1 MSLQL
6 GKPSAQQAPSLQ
18 MGGGA
23 PNSGGATKSWT
34 ARRYLYPGLGIT
46 LALFLGVGVWSAYAQ
61 IAGAVIASAE
71 LRVQNKRQTVQ
82 HLEGGVVEEIMVRD
96 GEFVTAGDV
105 LMRLDSTSVAAN
117 LEIVEA
123 QLDELMA
130 RRVRLEAEGLEA
142 EMTPNEE
149 VLERAE
155 QRPQAKRMLEGQ
167 KSLFE
172 ARRETM
178 QQQLQQL
185 EGRIEQTKDEIKGG
199 EAQIAALDRQLE
211 LIREEL
217 TANRDLLRRGL
228 IEKSRVTALEREEA
242 RLDGQ
247 RGALVSQIAQ
257 SKGRISE
264 VEIRMLELRSTRRE
278 EAITQLR
285 DMTAQIAELS
295 ERRTALAESLS
306 RMVIRA
312 PDNGIVLDMT
322 VNTVGGVVSPA
333 EPLLYLVPTE
343 APLVVEARIETFAR
357 DEVYTDQPATVLFPG
372 FNQRTT
378 PELIGK
384 VGKVGAD
391 KLEDQRTGMPYYVVE
406 IDVPEQEW
414 QRLRDSIGT
423 ELAPGMPAEAHIQ
436 TGERSA
442 ASYFLKPLM
451 DNFRRA
457 WIES

>member
-6 GKPSAQQAPSLQ
+6 GKQGAQQAPSAQL
-18 MGGGA
+18 GGG
-23 PNSGGATKSWT
+23 GGPKKKSWT
-34 ARRYLYPGLGIT
+34 ARRYLYPGLAIT
-46 LALFLGVGVWSAYAQ
+46 LGLFLGVGVWSAYAQ

-71 LRVQNKRQTVQ
+71 LRVQNKRQTVK
-82 HLEGGVVEEIMVRD
+82 HLEGGVVKEIMVRD
-96 GEFVTAGDV
+96 GEFVTAGDI
-105 LMRLDSTSVAAN
+105 LMRLDSTSVASN
-117 LEIVEA
+117 LEIVES

-130 RRVRLEAEGLEA
+130 RRVRLEAESLETGSM
-142 EMTPNEE
+142 EPGED
-149 VLERAE
+149 VQERAAR
-155 QRPQAKRMLEGQ
+155 RPQADRMLQGQ
-167 KSLFE
+167 MSLFD
-172 ARRETM
+172 ARRQTLK
-178 QQQLQQL
+178 QQLQQL
-185 EGRIEQTKDEIKGG
+185 EGRIGQTKDEIIGG
-199 EAQIAALDRQLE
+199 EVQISALDRQLE

-217 TANRDLLRRGL
+217 TLNRSLLKRGL
-228 IEKSRVTALEREEA
+228 IEKSRVTALDREEA

-257 SKGRISE
+257 SRGRISE

-295 ERRTALAESLS
+295 ERRTSLAESLS
-306 RMVIRA
+306 RMEIRA

-357 DEVYTDQPATVLFPG
+357 DEVYSDQPATVLFPG

-391 KLEDQRTGMPYYVVE
+391 RLEDQRTGMPYYVVE
-406 IDVPEQEW
+406 IDVPEAEW
-414 QRLRDSIGT
+414 KRLREAIGT

-457 WIES
+457 WIEA

>member
-6 GKPSAQQAPSLQ
+6 GQQGAQKAPSLQ
-18 MGGGA
+18 LGAGGGGA
-23 PNSGGATKSWT
+23 KKSWT
-34 ARRYLYPGLGIT
+34 ARRYLYPGLAIT

-96 GEFVTAGDV
+96 GEFVNAGDI

-117 LEIVEA
+117 LEIVES

-130 RRVRLEAEGLEA
+130 RRTRLEAESLEGA
-142 EMTPNEE
+142 EISPSEE
-149 VLERAE
+149 VIERAE
-155 QRPQAKRMLEGQ
+155 RRPQAKRMLEGQ
-167 KSLFE
+167 MSLFD
-172 ARRETM
+172 ARRETL
-178 QQQLQQL
+178 QQQLNQL
-185 EGRIEQTKDEIKGG
+185 DGRVDQTRDEIKGG
-199 EAQIAALDRQLE
+199 EAQISALDRQLE

-217 TANRDLLRRGL
+217 QSNRALLKRGL

-295 ERRTALAESLS
+295 ERRTSLAQSLS
-306 RMVIRA
+306 RMEIRA

-391 KLEDQRTGMPYYVVE
+391 RLEDQRTGMPYYVVE
-406 IDVPEQEW
+406 IEVPEAEW
-414 QRLRDSIGT
+414 KRLRDAIGT

-457 WIES
+457 WIEA